1 MRLIVVVTAMATLI
15 ETAIAQDTSWHLLS
29 TSYGGTVSLVKNLTR
44 SECDFMRARL
54 LGMPATVEEEEEEAE
69 RRAYIESHPV
79 CPKDKATKEEWED
92 WQKHHMSAQGC
103 VSADGNGSTS
113 WGGGRMLNNSD
124 IKSAECF
131 Q

>member
-1 MRLIVVVTAMATLI
+1 
-15 ETAIAQDTSWHLLS
+15 
-29 TSYGGTVSLVKNLTR
+29 
-44 SECDFMRARL
+44 MRARL
-54 LGMPATVEEEEEEAE
+54 LGLPATAEEEETE

-113 WGGGRMLNNSD
+113 WGGGHMLSNSD
-124 IKSAECF
+124 IRSAECF